1 MIRHITG
8 RYLCYDSGA
17 IVIQTEGGIGFRV
30 NIPSYSPLLNAR
42 EGDSIEVYTHMQV
55 RDDGMSLYGF
65 LDLEGLKL
73 YEQLI
78 TVNGVGPKAGLS
90 IMSLGTASQVKK
102 LIGMRDAA
110 GISKAQGV
118 GKKTAER
125 IILELAEK
133 IGEFDEA
140 SISDTDNSSG
150 QRIIS
155 GERTEAVL
163 ALTTLGY
170 TNKEAEDA
178 IGMVTDE
185 GLSAEEYIKKALRF
199 LM

>member
-8 RYLCYDSGA
+8 KYLCYDSGA

-65 LDLEGLKL
+65 PDLEGLKL

>member
-42 EGDSIEVYTHMQV
+42 ESDSIEVYTHMQV

-65 LDLEGLKL
+65 PDLEGLKL

>member
-42 EGDSIEVYTHMQV
+42 EGDFIEVYTHMQV

-65 LDLEGLKL
+65 PDLEGLKL

-125 IILELAEK
+125 LILELAEK
-133 IGEFDEA
+133 IGEFAEA

>member
-65 LDLEGLKL
+65 PDLEGLKL

-133 IGEFDEA
+133 IGEFDET

>member
-1 MIRHITG
+1 
-8 RYLCYDSGA
+8 
-17 IVIQTEGGIGFRV
+17 
-30 NIPSYSPLLNAR
+30 
-42 EGDSIEVYTHMQV
+42 
-55 RDDGMSLYGF
+55 
-65 LDLEGLKL
+65 
-73 YEQLI
+73 
-78 TVNGVGPKAGLS
+78 
-90 IMSLGTASQVKK
+90 
-102 LIGMRDAA
+102 MRDAA

>member
-65 LDLEGLKL
+65 PDLEGLKL

-178 IGMVTDE
+178 IGMVNDE

>member
-65 LDLEGLKL
+65 PDLEGLKL

-140 SISDTDNSSG
+140 SISDNDNSSG

>member
-65 LDLEGLKL
+65 PDLEGLKL

-140 SISDTDNSSG
+140 SISETDNSSG

>member
-65 LDLEGLKL
+65 PDLEGLKL

-150 QRIIS
+150 QRIVS

>member
-65 LDLEGLKL
+65 PDLEGLKL

-133 IGEFDEA
+133 IGEFDET

-185 GLSAEEYIKKALRF
+185 GLGAEEYIKKALRF

>member
-65 LDLEGLKL
+65 PDLEGLKL

>member
-65 LDLEGLKL
+65 PDIEGLKL

>member
-65 LDLEGLKL
+65 PDLEGLKL

-140 SISDTDNSSG
+140 SISDNDNSSG

-185 GLSAEEYIKKALRF
+185 GLSTEEYIKKALRF

>member
-42 EGDSIEVYTHMQV
+42 EGDSIEFYTHMQV

-65 LDLEGLKL
+65 PDLEGLKL

>member
-30 NIPSYSPLLNAR
+30 NIPSYSPLLNAK

-65 LDLEGLKL
+65 PDLEGLKL

>member
-42 EGDSIEVYTHMQV
+42 EGDFIEVYTHMQV

-65 LDLEGLKL
+65 PDLEGLKL